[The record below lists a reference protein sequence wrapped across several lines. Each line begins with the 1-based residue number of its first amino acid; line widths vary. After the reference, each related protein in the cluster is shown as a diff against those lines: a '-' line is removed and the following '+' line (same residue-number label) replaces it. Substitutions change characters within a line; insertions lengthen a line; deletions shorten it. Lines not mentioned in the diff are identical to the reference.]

1 MGIHLIKASQHIYW
15 LQMIPSRTDRLVL
28 DAMAMQALD
37 TPSKDGDPPNLYFGG
52 RDALIFALSDG
63 IVPEEGTPAYRTQAR
78 KVRACLQRLIEAG
91 AIERIEQGKGHRRS
105 VYKLT
110 LGGDWRGT

>member
-37 TPSKDGDPPNLYFGG
+37 TPSKDGDPPN
-52 RDALIFALSDG
+52 
-63 IVPEEGTPAYRTQAR
+63 PE
-78 KVRACLQRLIEAG
+78 
-91 AIERIEQGKGHRRS
+91 
-105 VYKLT
+105 
-110 LGGDWRGT
+110 

>member
-37 TPSKDGDPPNLYFGG
+37 TPSN
-52 RDALIFALSDG
+52 DG

>member
-37 TPSKDGDPPNLYFGG
+37 TPSKDGDPPKP
-52 RDALIFALSDG
+52 LSRR
-63 IVPEEGTPAYRTQAR
+63 PRRTD
-78 KVRACLQRLIEAG
+78 L
-91 AIERIEQGKGHRRS
+91 RS
-105 VYKLT
+105 E
-110 LGGDWRGT
+110 